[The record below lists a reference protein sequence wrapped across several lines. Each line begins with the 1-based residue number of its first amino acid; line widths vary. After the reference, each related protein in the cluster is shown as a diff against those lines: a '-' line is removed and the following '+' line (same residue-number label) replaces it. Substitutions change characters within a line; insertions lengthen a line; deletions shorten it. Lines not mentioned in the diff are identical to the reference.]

1 MKRLVVSLLCCLPL
15 ATPAAIYK
23 WVDEQGNVVYSD
35 KPHPGAQELNLPP
48 PSVYSPAPITT
59 RTAVGTSS
67 KRDAEDGYT
76 EVAIVQ
82 PQQDETIRDNTGMV
96 MVQVA
101 LQPALKTDAGHRLT
115 LLVNGTPQ
123 PGSYVSTSLRIT
135 DLDRGTH
142 TVQVRVIDAEG
153 NTIAE
158 SNPVTFH
165 LKQAS
170 RLHPRS
176 NLPPRGAPSF
186 PRPSIPPP
194 AGGGSTSR

>member
-15 ATPAAIYK
+15 AMPAAIYK

-35 KPHPGAQELNLPP
+35 KPRAGAQELNLPP
-48 PSVYSPAPITT
+48 PAVYTPAPITA
-59 RTAVGTSS
+59 RTAVGTRTN
-67 KRDAEDGYT
+67 RDADGYT

-82 PQQDETIRDNTGMV
+82 PQPDETIRDNTGTV
-96 MVQVA
+96 MVRVA

-115 LLVNGTPQ
+115 LLVNGTEQ
-123 PGSYVSTSLRIT
+123 PGSYPSTALQIT

-142 TVQVRVIDAEG
+142 TVQVRVKDAEG

-176 NLPPRGAPSF
+176 KLPPRGAPSF
-186 PRPSIPPP
+186 PRPGTPPP
-194 AGGGSTSR
+194 AGGGSTSP